1 MAISIGSPEHSY
13 QAGGYNLFS
22 VSELTKPFQ
31 ASASLVGMSYL
42 PPFVEYRANKIS
54 DYDIIQ
60 SSIRYVK
67 HITNTELNPKIRLR
81 NYLKQLAE

>member
-1 MAISIGSPEHSY
+1 
-13 QAGGYNLFS
+13 
-22 VSELTKPFQ
+22 
-31 ASASLVGMSYL
+31 MSYL

-67 HITNTELNPKIRLR
+67 HIANTELNPKIRLR
-81 NYLKQLAE
+81 NYLKQLAVLNMRN